1 MAHLLPDGNW
11 TDPAMNAGAGIAP
24 QNLGYADFGAQI
36 APQNLGYA
44 DFGAQIAPQNL
55 GYASDMSGVS
65 GGAPTWLYL
74 AAGIA
79 AGFVIKNMAGGST
92 RSRRHANGRRRK
104 NGRRYRNCCK

>member
-24 QNLGYADFGAQI
+24 QNLGYADFGASI

-44 DFGAQIAPQNL
+44 T
-55 GYASDMSGVS
+55 DMSGVS
-65 GGAPTWLYL
+65 GGAPTWLYV

-79 AGFVIKNMAGGST
+79 AGFVVKNMVGGSSG
-92 RSRRHANGRRRK
+92 RSARRHANGRRRK
-104 NGRRYRNCCK
+104 NGRRYKNCCK

>member
-11 TDPAMNAGAGIAP
+11 TDPAMNEGALIAP
-24 QNLGYADFGAQI
+24 QNLGYANYGAQI

-44 DFGAQIAPQNL
+44 NYGSLIAPQNL
-55 GYASDMSGVS
+55 GYAADMGPPS
-65 GGAPTWLYL
+65 WLYL
-74 AAGIA
+74 AAGAAAIA
-79 AGFVIKNMAGGST
+79 TVMSMSGGKSS

>member
-24 QNLGYADFGAQI
+24 QNLGYADFGASI

-44 DFGAQIAPQNL
+44 T
-55 GYASDMSGVS
+55 DMSGVS
-65 GGAPTWLYL
+65 GGAPTWLYV

-79 AGFVIKNMAGGST
+79 AGFVIKNMVGGSSG
-92 RSRRHANGRRRK
+92 RSARRHSNGRRRK
-104 NGRRYRNCCK
+104 NGRRYKNCCK

>member
-24 QNLGYADFGAQI
+24 QNLGYANFGAQI

-44 DFGAQIAPQNL
+44 T
-55 GYASDMSGVS
+55 DMSGASS

-79 AGFVIKNMAGGST
+79 AGFVVKNMVGGSSG
-92 RSRRHANGRRRK
+92 RSARRHANGRRRR
-104 NGRRYRNCCK
+104 NGRRYKNCCR